1 MKMGTI
7 AIVFCALVL
16 PASALLPSALL
27 PSAFAQTAS
36 TKAAPSRDVRRP
48 APLWDAWGGVL
59 RQDLYDRNNPNNIR
73 SDWPSPPRQ
82 AGSL

>member
-7 AIVFCALVL
+7 LIVLGTLALPV
-16 PASALLPSALL
+16 
-27 PSAFAQTAS
+27 SAFAQTTS
-36 TKAAPSRDVRRP
+36 TKPAPSRDVRKP

-59 RQDLYDRNNPNNIR
+59 RQDLYDRNNPNNLR

>member
-7 AIVFCALVL
+7 LIVFGALSL
-16 PASALLPSALL
+16 PASAY
-27 PSAFAQTAS
+27 AQGTS

-59 RQDLYDRNNPNNIR
+59 RQDLYSRNNPNNVR

-82 AGSL
+82 AGSI

>member
-1 MKMGTI
+1 MKKGIILIVMG
-7 AIVFCALVL
+7 ALAF
-16 PASALLPSALL
+16 PA
-27 PSAFAQTAS
+27 SAFAQTAS
-36 TKAAPSRDVRRP
+36 TKAVPSRDVRKP

-82 AGSL
+82 AGSI